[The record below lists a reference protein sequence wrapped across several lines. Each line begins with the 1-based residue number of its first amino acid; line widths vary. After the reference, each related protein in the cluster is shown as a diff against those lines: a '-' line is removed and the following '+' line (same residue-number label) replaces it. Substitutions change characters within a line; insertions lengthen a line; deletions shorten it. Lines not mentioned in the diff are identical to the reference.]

1 MFRQAST
8 CVVYLLNAHKSLVPV
23 DIARLKQ
30 RLMKFATPY
39 SASIEVTIL
48 SKVDA
53 PTPAD
58 RQTWRGTDGYLSCHR
73 VCVIVRIC
81 TFLGEIYEHT
91 KKLDTRRAARFTRR
105 SRYIPILVKNYDIV
119 RRNRQKL
126 FRSLGEAGV
135 ITCLRFDAL
144 YLWIEPFRQI

>member
-8 CVVYLLNAHKSLVPV
+8 CVVYLLNAHKSLMPV
-23 DIARLKQ
+23 DNARLKQ
-30 RLMKFATPY
+30 RLIKFATSY
-39 SASIEVTIL
+39 SAGIEATIL

-81 TFLGEIYEHT
+81 TILGEIYEHT
-91 KKLDTRRAARFTRR
+91 KKLDTLPTALFTRR
-105 SRYIPILVKNYDIV
+105 SRYIPIFVKEH
-119 RRNRQKL
+119 
-126 FRSLGEAGV
+126 S
-135 ITCLRFDAL
+135 
-144 YLWIEPFRQI
+144 